1 MHAQGAGYAGQ
12 VEGGGGQVEQA
23 DHFLVDR
30 AGLEAFGH
38 GEVFGPLDDHGN
50 VQARIVDPMN
60 APVVDPAVVPEHD
73 DDGIVEELFLL
84 EFLEDDSH
92 AAVHVGDRI
101 QVAGPLLVGGLVL
114 GKVGRWDNGFRFG
127 VLDVLL
133 FAPPLDA
140 FRPVGPE
147 IVNVVLRFRGVHLQE
162 EGLSFLDLFPVRALE
177 NFALV
182 HEIQIELARAH
193 HLLPDF
199 FDRAREVTGILE
211 PVGQRPD
218 PLRQP
223 EPVVPMVGEMVQ
235 VDGSLIHT
243 RHESRSARGAN
254 RGGRENPVV
263 ADALGGQLIEVGRVN
278 PLPAEAPEVQVAV
291 VGDQPEDVGLV
302 LGRANRGEDEQR

>member
-1 MHAQGAGYAGQ
+1 M
-12 VEGGGGQVEQA
+12 
-23 DHFLVDR
+23 
-30 AGLEAFGH
+30 
-38 GEVFGPLDDHGN
+38 
-50 VQARIVDPMN
+50 
-60 APVVDPAVVPEHD
+60 
-73 DDGIVEELFLL
+73 
-84 EFLEDDSH
+84 
-92 AAVHVGDRI
+92 
-101 QVAGPLLVGGLVL
+101 
-114 GKVGRWDNGFRFG
+114 
-127 VLDVLL
+127 LL

-211 PVGQRPD
+211 TVGQRPD

-243 RHESRSARGAN
+243 RHESRAAR
-254 RGGRENPVV
+254 
-263 ADALGGQLIEVGRVN
+263 
-278 PLPAEAPEVQVAV
+278 
-291 VGDQPEDVGLV
+291 
-302 LGRANRGEDEQR
+302 